1 MKEKKNTSSQMR
13 AANVTKARNGR
24 KGNTSCAECPVC
36 PTMTRANF
44 NWAGMNKSHSHQ
56 PSLSEVTF

>member
-1 MKEKKNTSSQMR
+1 MRVANGKK
-13 AANVTKARNGR
+13 AKNGK

-36 PTMTRANF
+36 PVTTLATF